1 MRVARQRG
9 GLDEDQRR
17 EQRRQALL
25 DAALELFARR
35 GYLSTPIEELCRTA
49 HVSTKSFYGVY
60 DSREACYLD
69 LMRRTTERLLTGM
82 AEAVTQESFD
92 DPADGQ
98 RRLVEALAHLM
109 ADDPRGAV
117 VLFGRGTAT
126 TFAVEAE
133 RRANRRRSAELV
145 TLVWTS
151 AWPDIE
157 VLPGVATG
165 AVGGLFDV
173 VADWVADTED
183 LTTLDPAVLETRL
196 QAYYAVLMRGLHNG
210 KDDLSLSL

>member
-1 MRVARQRG
+1 MRVARQRT
-9 GLDEDQRR
+9 GLDDEQRR

-25 DAALELFARR
+25 DAALELFAQR

-82 AEAVTQESFD
+82 GEAVTQESFD
-92 DPADGQ
+92 DPAVAQ

-126 TFAVEAE
+126 TFTVEAE
-133 RRANRRRSAELV
+133 RRANRRRSAELI
-145 TLVWTS
+145 TFVWTS
-151 AWPDIE
+151 AWPD
-157 VLPGVATG
+157 VQVPPGVATG

-173 VADWVADTED
+173 VADWVADADD
-183 LTTLDPAVLETRL
+183 LTTLDRDELTERL
-196 QAYYAVLMRGLHNG
+196 QAFYAVLMRGLRHG
-210 KDDLSLSL
+210 EPPRG

>member
-1 MRVARQRG
+1 MRVARQRT
-9 GLDEDQRR
+9 GLDEEQRR

-25 DAALELFARR
+25 DAALELFAQR

-92 DPADGQ
+92 DPADAQ

-133 RRANRRRSAELV
+133 RRANRRRSAELI

-151 AWPDIE
+151 AWPD
-157 VLPGVATG
+157 VDVPQGVATG

-173 VADWVADTED
+173 VADWVTDADD
-183 LTTLDPAVLETRL
+183 LTTLDRDALTERL
-196 QAYYAVLMRGLHNG
+196 QAFYAVLMRGLLRG
-210 KDDLSLSL
+210 GPRPA

>member
-1 MRVARQRG
+1 MRVARQRT
-9 GLDEDQRR
+9 GLDEEQRR

-25 DAALELFARR
+25 DAALELFAQR

-69 LMRRTTERLLTGM
+69 LMRRTTERVLFAM
-82 AEAVTQESFD
+82 AEAITRESFD
-92 DPADGQ
+92 DPAVAQ
-98 RRLVEALAHLM
+98 RHLIDALAHLM

-151 AWPDIE
+151 AWPDVE
-157 VLPGVATG
+157 VPPGVATG
-165 AVGGLFDV
+165 TVGGLFDV
-173 VADWVADTED
+173 VADWVADADD
-183 LTTLDPAVLETRL
+183 LSTLDRNVLAERL
-196 QAYYAVLMRGLHNG
+196 QGFYAVLARGLRNG
-210 KDDLSLSL
+210 NDVLS

>member
-1 MRVARQRG
+1 MRVARQRT
-9 GLDEDQRR
+9 GLDDEQRR

-25 DAALELFARR
+25 DAALELFAQR

-82 AEAVTQESFD
+82 GEAVMQESFD
-92 DPADGQ
+92 DPADAQ

-126 TFAVEAE
+126 TFTVEAE
-133 RRANRRRSAELV
+133 RRANRRRSAELI

-151 AWPDIE
+151 AWPD
-157 VLPGVATG
+157 VQVPPGVATG

-173 VADWVADTED
+173 VADWVADADD
-183 LTTLDPAVLETRL
+183 LTTLDRDALTERL
-196 QAYYAVLMRGLHNG
+196 QAFYAVLMRGLRHG
-210 KDDLSLSL
+210 EPPRD